1 MLLPEEMLI
10 AVAHHVLTMMADLN
24 VECHL
29 IELPLVLSSFACA
42 LKDLGLLES
51 EMVSVVTVELVLQAE
66 KVAEGA
72 HSIQVVVLNKNLI
85 VISRIRWQYLIF
97 AIGIFITDLNYL
109 EDQLLPLD
117 QI

>member
-1 MLLPEEMLI
+1 M
-10 AVAHHVLTMMADLN
+10 
-24 VECHL
+24 
-29 IELPLVLSSFACA
+29 LSSFACA

-51 EMVSVVTVELVLQAE
+51 EMVSVVTVESVLRAE
-66 KVAEGA
+66 MVAEGA
-72 HSIQVVVLNKNLI
+72 HSIQEVVLNKNLI
-85 VISRIRWQYLIF
+85 GNSRIRLQYLKVIF

>member
-1 MLLPEEMLI
+1 M
-10 AVAHHVLTMMADLN
+10 
-24 VECHL
+24 
-29 IELPLVLSSFACA
+29 LSSFACA

-51 EMVSVVTVELVLQAE
+51 EMVSVVTVESVLQAE
-66 KVAEGA
+66 TVAEGA
-72 HSIQVVVLNKNLI
+72 HSIQEVVLNKNLI
-85 VISRIRWQYLIF
+85 VNSRIQLQYLKVIF